1 MEIDVSSYTLKIETN
16 IYFIC
21 TGMLEPPILFS
32 PVNESE
38 DTENALDLNVMT
50 YSIASIQ

>member
-1 MEIDVSSYTLKIETN
+1 
-16 IYFIC
+16 
-21 TGMLEPPILFS
+21 MLVPPILFS

-38 DTENALDLNVMT
+38 DTENVLDWKMMT